1 MAAGGPGIG
10 LWIAAMMCGA
20 VGMLFLG
27 KQTDEPW
34 DEMARG
40 GRMMRGRVW
49 RRAPERS
56 ALGSADMMTRR

>member
-1 MAAGGPGIG
+1 MTKGPRGSEGGAGVAAGEPGIG

-40 GRMMRGRVW
+40 GG
-49 RRAPERS
+49 
-56 ALGSADMMTRR
+56 